1 MNGFWAVFWL
11 ALILKIPIVALL
23 YLVWYAIR
31 QPPVPEADQDDGGGA
46 RPGPRVRGA
55 VRAVGGGARRKPH
68 HRHFTP
74 PPALRRAP
82 LANPPHAAPERVR
95 VTTRGPR
102 VPS

>member
-46 RPGPRVRGA
+46 RFD
-55 VRAVGGGARRKPH
+55 PH
-68 HRHFTP
+68 HPRINP
-74 PPALRRAP
+74 PQSPRRGPHAD
-82 LANPPHAAPERVR
+82 PPHAAPERVR